1 MAVVDSDGLNN
12 DKGNDACSFPTPPT
26 NIQIAPLRCAMLCA
40 VVIGAKASLAV
51 LADASIGTE
60 YLAFRKSMC
69 GSWLVARG
77 SWLVARGSWLV
88 ALALA
93 RQLPAPSTE
102 LALQV
107 PRLSLCCLLP

>member
-69 GSWLVARG
+69 GSWLVA
-77 SWLVARGSWLV
+77 
-88 ALALA
+88 LALA